1 VEYNCFQIGGEIKL
15 VDKEK
20 KKKKKVGWHKCSKT
34 EVIEFWK
41 KIEGILVN
49 GEYQEIK
56 KQKLSMRNSYY
67 HLLTFVAEMFD
78 NKEISEDQLYYWNQ
92 EEAYNFF
99 TQDKWSQWEK
109 KHEWKRPKA
118 KDPTTAY
125 YRGDLLDLT
134 LQDYDLVLKLK
145 RSRGFIFMEKAGFL
159 QDLKLI
165 SKYGWCILAGQG
177 FSSRE
182 LRETIMRNF
191 PDRPIIV
198 LHDFDIA
205 GGMIH
210 AVFTEGSKRT
220 EHLDL
225 TFDNVLD
232 LGLREID
239 INELNLPKA
248 PEARRVREK
257 NPDAWRVEL
266 NALTILS
273 RTKNLKNPLL
283 WYVAKRMYE
292 EEMDLFEIT
301 QKLHAALISHIR
313 HQIWVSIYNR
323 VTDKI
328 KDAIKLFNIEDEDI
342 KEIIISKNSNRYYFL
357 DSELKELDRY
367 IMAII
372 GREIIPR
379 IKEGE
384 EYARELLEEAEVD
397 MDEFT

>member
-1 VEYNCFQIGGEIKL
+1 MKL
-15 VDKEK
+15 VS
-20 KKKKKVGWHKCSKT
+20 WHNCTKT

-41 KIEGILVN
+41 KVEGILVN

-56 KQKLSMRNSYY
+56 RQRLSMRNGYY

-78 NKEISEDQLYYWNQ
+78 NKEINENQLYYWNQ
-92 EEAYNFF
+92 EEAYNFL

-125 YRGDLLDLT
+125 YRNELLDLT
-134 LQDYDLVLKLK
+134 LPDRELVSKLK

-159 QDLKLI
+159 KDLKII
-165 SKYGWCILAGQG
+165 SRHGWCILAGQG

-191 PDRPIIV
+191 PDRLIIV

-210 AVFTEGSKRT
+210 DVFIEGSKRT
-220 EHLDL
+220 KHLDL
-225 TFDNVLD
+225 TFENVLD

-239 INELNLPKA
+239 TEELNLPRA
-248 PEARRVREK
+248 PEAKRVREK

-273 RTKNLKNPLL
+273 RTKNIKNPLL

-292 EEMDLFEIT
+292 EGMEFFEID
-301 QKLHAALISHIR
+301 QKLHKALINHIR
-313 HQIWVSIYNR
+313 HQVWVSIYNR
-323 VTDKI
+323 VTVKI
-328 KDAIKLFNIEDEDI
+328 REAITLFNIEDEDI
-342 KEIIISKNSNRYYFL
+342 TEIVTSKHSNYGYFQ
-357 DSELKELDRY
+357 DSECKELDRY
-367 IMAII
+367 IMDII

-379 IKEGE
+379 IKEGD
-384 EYARELLEEAEVD
+384 EYAEELLKKAGVD
-397 MDEFT
+397 MNEFT